1 MELAF
6 KYAVYKINKD
16 RNLLQHT
23 TLVYDIQY
31 CPKDDSFRTSKKV
44 CKQIQSDNG
53 VQVIFGPNDNV
64 LGPHIQ
70 VSSIYPPPPSSP
82 SPPLLPPYF
91 VVFLLISALF
101 YPNLFLFLLEI
112 YLYYILNLF
121 LTPNNHF
128 WVYLLSIY
136 KCIHLYT

>member
-70 VSSIYPPPPSSP
+70 VNI
-82 SPPLLPPYF
+82 PPYF
-91 VVFLLISALF
+91 VIFLLISAPFLSTPIYSYF
-101 YPNLFLFLLEI
+101 Y
-112 YLYYILNLF
+112 
-121 LTPNNHF
+121 
-128 WVYLLSIY
+128 
-136 KCIHLYT
+136 